1 MKRVTET
8 LGACHAIILDGSM
21 LPKMILIKVHIKELA
36 ELQQQLKSDWSLLTE
51 QTYRIPNTRK
61 KIKSN
66 E

>member
-1 MKRVTET
+1 MKRATEA
-8 LGACHAIILDGSM
+8 LDASHAIILDSN
-21 LPKMILIKVHIKELA
+21 LLRKMAPIKAHIKELA

-66 E
+66 K